1 MSGSDNVVKPLL
13 LRGAAR
19 IHPLLGFLSII
30 GGVLAF
36 GVFGFL
42 IGPVILSLVLSAI
55 RIYRLDILR
64 RPAPAGASEAASER
78 SREPTLSS
86 SKLAG

>member
-1 MSGSDNVVKPLL
+1 
-13 LRGAAR
+13 
-19 IHPLLGFLSII
+19 
-30 GGVLAF
+30 
-36 GVFGFL
+36 VFGFL

-64 RPAPAGASEAASER
+64 NPASEASPQPA
-78 SREPTLSS
+78 EPTVPAAALSS